1 MEGLEVA
8 TILPMPKIMTN
19 GILLMIAQYLKCQPR
34 ESKAQVHIFCFIR
47 EKQMS
52 DEYIK
57 LFNYF

>member
-1 MEGLEVA
+1 
-8 TILPMPKIMTN
+8 
-19 GILLMIAQYLKCQPR
+19 MIAQYLKCQPR